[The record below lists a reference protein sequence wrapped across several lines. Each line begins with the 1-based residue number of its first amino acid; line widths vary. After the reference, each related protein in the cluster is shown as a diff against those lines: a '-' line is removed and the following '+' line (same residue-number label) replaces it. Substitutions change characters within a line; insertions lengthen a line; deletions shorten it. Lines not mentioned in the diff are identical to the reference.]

1 MTAFRLLGSFEV
13 RAADGS
19 EIAVGRRKQR
29 ALLAL
34 LLLRA
39 GSLVRSDEIVDAL
52 WGDQVPSSARAN
64 LHSYVFGVRRV
75 LEQVAPG
82 GASRLVTS
90 AAGYRL
96 DVADGDCDARVF
108 ENLAADGRR
117 ALEHK
122 RHADAVQVL
131 SQGLALWRGP
141 LLPDLA
147 DSPWIAPH
155 VTRLTETRL
164 AAIEDRNEARLA
176 LGDHAGLVGELA
188 AAIAEHQLRERL
200 WGQYLRALRATGAR
214 AQALA
219 AYETLRGVL
228 AAELGIEPSP
238 ELQELYRSIR
248 DDVPEAAPRPP
259 ALLPPAVP
267 DFTGRAREV
276 RRLRK
281 VLTPHTPPA
290 GLAVLGI
297 TGMAGVGKTTLA
309 VHVAHAAAPTY
320 PDGQLYVNLAG
331 AGPDPVA
338 PADVLGRFLRALG
351 VPSPAVPTDP
361 DERAELYRTLLMGRR
376 VLVVLDNA
384 ATEAQVRPLLPGAA
398 GCTVLVT
405 SRVRLSGLEGARWTE
420 LDVLDAED
428 GVRLLARIVDDARV
442 DDHNDDAADVVG
454 LCGGLPLAVRIAG
467 ARLTA
472 RPRWT
477 VSHLGELLRDENRRL
492 DRLDAGDLQIRASLA
507 LSDDG
512 LRPSAQALFRRLSV
526 LDVPDFAGWPAI
538 VLSDEK
544 PERAARDLDELV
556 DAHVLSVVGTDAAG
570 QTRYRF
576 HDLVRLYARDR
587 ATEAADDEEALR
599 RGLGAWLALAALY
612 EPGIPG
618 PTWDQIESRAFRP
631 DIRDVRCELSG
642 VAAVDWFDAEQVA
655 LRSLVRQACATGRTE
670 VAFDLAQRCEK
681 YFDLRG
687 MYAEWEAT
695 NSLVVDACRAVGDR
709 TGEAVARRGLTDLTT
724 WITDDQS
731 TEAMTRQNAEATSVQ
746 EMFREVGEYGGMA
759 DAGVMRSW
767 ALTATGRHAEA
778 IDAAR
783 ESLTWAASAAHVGG
797 ESRAHLALAVAAG
810 ESGDLGV
817 ALEHLN
823 LALERARTLGNPRG
837 EATVLQFFGIGFGRA
852 GLLDEAE
859 GYLIE
864 SLEISRRHRDLYAE
878 TLTMICLARVR
889 MQRGDADASAA
900 AQEALATAREY
911 NMPHHVADALG
922 ILGEIALGAGRPE
935 EAVGYLRE
943 SVALWRTRG
952 WLRFLAGALVLLGR
966 ALLPV
971 DRAEA
976 FSVLREG
983 ASLFD
988 QAGDDAGASEA
999 RGLLEGLL

>member
-1 MTAFRLLGSFEV
+1 MSAFRLLGSFEV
-13 RAADGS
+13 RAPDGS
-19 EIAVGRRKQR
+19 RIAVGRRKQR

-34 LLLRA
+34 LLLR
-39 GSLVRSDEIVDAL
+39 GSSLVRTDEIVDAL
-52 WGDQVPSSARAN
+52 WGARPPSSARAN
-64 LHSYVFGVRRV
+64 LHSYVFGLRRV

-82 GASRLVTS
+82 GAGWLVTS

-96 DVADGDCDARVF
+96 DVAAGNCDAVVF
-108 ENLAADGRR
+108 ESLAAEGRR
-117 ALEHK
+117 ALEQDCP
-122 RHADAVQVL
+122 ADAVDVL
-131 SQGLALWRGP
+131 TRALALWRGP
-141 LLPDLA
+141 LVPDLA
-147 DSPWIAPH
+147 DAPWMAPH

-164 AAIEDRNEARLA
+164 AAIEDRTEARLA

-188 AAIAEHQLRERL
+188 AATAEHPLRERL
-200 WGQYLRALRATGAR
+200 WSQYLRVLRATGAR

-219 AYETLRGVL
+219 AYETLRAVL
-228 AAELGIEPSP
+228 RDELGVEPSP
-238 ELQELYRSIR
+238 ELQELYRAIR
-248 DDVPEAAPRPP
+248 DDTGAAPPRPP

-267 DFTGRAREV
+267 DFTGRAPEV
-276 RRLRK
+276 RRLLK

-290 GLAVLGI
+290 GLSVLGI

-309 VHVAHAAAPTY
+309 VHVAHAAAPAY

-351 VPSPAVPTDP
+351 VPSPAVPTDA
-361 DERAELYRTLLMGRR
+361 DERAELYRTLLTGRR

-384 ATEAQVRPLLPGAA
+384 ASEAQVRPLLPGAA

-405 SRVRLSGLEGARWTE
+405 GRVRLSGLEGARWTE
-420 LDVLDAED
+420 LDVLDACD

-442 DDHNDDAADVVG
+442 DDHDADAADVVG

-472 RPRWT
+472 RPGWT
-477 VSHLGELLRDENRRL
+477 VSHLVALLRDENRRL
-492 DRLDAGDLQIRASLA
+492 DRLDAGDLRVRASLA

-512 LRPSAQALFRRLSV
+512 LRPSARVLFRRLSV
-526 LDVPDFAGWPAI
+526 LDVPDFAGWLAT

-544 PERAARDLDELV
+544 PEQAARDLDDLV
-556 DAHVLSVVGTDAAG
+556 DAHVLAAVGTDAAG

-587 ATEAADDEEALR
+587 AAAAGDTEEALR
-599 RGLGAWLALAALY
+599 RGTGAWLAVAAEL

-618 PTWDQIESRAFRP
+618 PTWAPIVSGAFRP
-631 DIRDVRCELSG
+631 DVDEVRDELAG
-642 VAAVDWFDAEQVA
+642 VPALDWFDAEQVA
-655 LRSLVRQACATGRTE
+655 VRALIRQACAAGCTD

-687 MYAEWEAT
+687 MYAEWGAT
-695 NSLVVDACRAVGDR
+695 NRLVVDACLAAGDR
-709 TGEAVARRGLTDLTT
+709 RGEAVARRGLADLTT
-724 WITDDQS
+724 WITDDRS
-731 TEAMTRQNAEATSVQ
+731 TEAMTRQHAEATRVQ
-746 EMFREVGEYGGMA
+746 ELFREVGEYGGMA

-783 ESLTWAASAAHVGG
+783 EALAWAADAAHVGG

-810 ESGDLGV
+810 ESGDLGS
-817 ALEHLN
+817 ALEHLT
-823 LALERARTLGNPRG
+823 LALERARVLGNPRG

-859 GYLIE
+859 GYLTE
-864 SLEISRRHRDLYAE
+864 SLGISRRHRDLYTG
-878 TLTMICLARVR
+878 TLTLICLARVR
-889 MQRGDADASAA
+889 RERGDEDASVAA
-900 AQEALATAREY
+900 EEALATAREY

-922 ILGEIALGAGRPE
+922 ILGEIALGAGRPV

-952 WLRFLAGALVLLGR
+952 WLRFLAGALVSLGR
-966 ALLPV
+966 ALLAV

-976 FSVLREG
+976 AAALREG
-983 ASLFD
+983 AALFTR
-988 QAGDDAGASEA
+988 AGDGPGADEA
-999 RGLLEGLL
+999 ERLLAEL

>member
-1 MTAFRLLGSFEV
+1 MSAFRLLGSFEV
-13 RAADGS
+13 RAPDGS
-19 EIAVGRRKQR
+19 RIAVGRRKQR

-34 LLLRA
+34 LLLR
-39 GSLVRSDEIVDAL
+39 GSSLVRSDEIVDAL
-52 WGDQVPSSARAN
+52 WGADPPSSARAN
-64 LHSYVFGVRRV
+64 LHSYVFGLRQV
-75 LEQVAPG
+75 LDQVAPG
-82 GASRLVTS
+82 GAARLVTS

-96 DVADGDCDARVF
+96 DVAAGDCDAAVF
-108 ENLAADGRR
+108 ERLAAEGRR
-117 ALEHK
+117 ALEQE
-122 RHADAVQVL
+122 RSADALDVL
-131 SQGLALWRGP
+131 TRALELWRGP
-141 LLPDLA
+141 VVPDLA
-147 DSPWIAPH
+147 DAPWMAPH

-164 AAIEDRNEARLA
+164 AAIEDRVEARLA

-188 AAIAEHQLRERL
+188 AATAEHPLRERL
-200 WGQYLRALRATGAR
+200 WGQYLRVLRVTGAR
-214 AQALA
+214 ARALA
-219 AYETLRGVL
+219 AYETLRAVL
-228 AAELGIEPSP
+228 RDELGVEPSP
-238 ELQELYRSIR
+238 ELQELYRAIR
-248 DDVPEAAPRPP
+248 DDDGATAAPRHP

-267 DFTGRAREV
+267 DFTGRVSEV
-276 RRLRK
+276 RRLLK

-290 GLAVLGI
+290 GLSVLGI

-309 VHVAHAAAPTY
+309 VHVAHAAAPAY

-351 VPSPAVPTDP
+351 VPSPAVPTDA
-361 DERAELYRTLLMGRR
+361 DERAELYRTLLTGRR

-420 LDVLDAED
+420 LEVLDADD
-428 GVRLLARIVDDARV
+428 GVRLLSRIVDDARV
-442 DDHNDDAADVVG
+442 DDHDADAAAVVG

-472 RPRWT
+472 RPGWT
-477 VSHLGELLRDENRRL
+477 VSHLVALLRDENRRL
-492 DRLDAGDLQIRASLA
+492 DRLDAGDLRVRASLA

-512 LRPSAQALFRRLSV
+512 LRPSARALFRRLSV
-526 LDVPDFAGWPAI
+526 LDVPDFAGWLAT

-544 PERAARDLDELV
+544 PERAARDLDDLV
-556 DAHVLSVVGTDAAG
+556 DAHVLSAVGTDPAG

-587 ATEAADDEEALR
+587 AAAEGDDEEALR
-599 RGLGAWLALAALY
+599 RGLGAWLAVASAL

-618 PTWDQIESRAFRP
+618 PTWAQIESRAFRP
-631 DIRDVRCELSG
+631 DVHEVRCELSG
-642 VAAVDWFDAEQVA
+642 VSAVDWFDAEQVA
-655 LRSLVRQACATGRTE
+655 LRALVRQACAAGRTD

-687 MYAEWEAT
+687 MYAEWAT
-695 NSLVVDACRAVGDR
+695 TNRLVVGACRAAGDR
-709 TGEAVARRGLTDLTT
+709 RGEAVARRGLADLTT

-731 TEAMTRQNAEATSVQ
+731 TEAMTRQHAEAIRVQ
-746 EMFREVGEYGGMA
+746 ELFREVGEHGGMA

-778 IDAAR
+778 MSAAR
-783 ESLTWAASAAHVGG
+783 ESLEWASAAAHVGG

-810 ESGDLGV
+810 ESGDLGQ

-823 LALERARTLGNPRG
+823 LALERARVLGNPRG

-859 GYLIE
+859 GYLAE
-864 SLEISRRHRDLYAE
+864 SLAISRRHRDLYTE
-878 TLTMICLARVR
+878 TLTLICLARVR
-889 MQRGDADASAA
+889 LQRGDEDASLAA
-900 AQEALATAREY
+900 EEALATAREY

-922 ILGEIALGAGRPE
+922 ILGEIALGAGRPV

-952 WLRFLAGALVLLGR
+952 WLRFLAGALVALGR
-966 ALLPV
+966 ALTAV
-971 DRAEA
+971 DRVESAA
-976 FSVLREG
+976 ALREG
-983 ASLFD
+983 AALFA
-988 QAGDDAGASEA
+988 QAGDDAGADEA
-999 RGLLEGLL
+999 RRLLAEL